1 MAKIVE
7 AGNRCFV
14 AFIDVAKALYSV
26 WEDSLCCQHFEPSV
40 RGKTWHVLYWFYLY
54 FRCFATVQSHLLEW
68 DPLRE
73 IHVSKLSMLFLLIH
87 L

>member
-40 RGKTWHVLYWFYLY
+40 RGKTWHVLYL
-54 FRCFATVQSHLLEW
+54 V
-68 DPLRE
+68 
-73 IHVSKLSMLFLLIH
+73 LSIFSLFCYGTEPFVRVGSIKGDSCL
-87 L
+87 